1 MKFGKYLEDKLR
13 PDWREYYLDYKS
25 LKDLIKSSAALNAQS
40 AEGAAAYSP
49 RTTSLTVVRSNN
61 NKERAEEQFFLKLE
75 SEVRTAA
82 PMMSVAPL
90 SAGSSPAESAPALM
104 ETVHLLNCHHPA

>member
-40 AEGAAAYSP
+40 SEGAVAYSP
-49 RTTSLTVVRSNN
+49 RTTSLTVTRSNN
-61 NKERAEEQFFLKLE
+61 SKERAEEQFFLKLE
-75 SEVRTAA
+75 SEVRSAVARVFMA
-82 PMMSVAPL
+82 PPS
-90 SAGSSPAESAPALM
+90 
-104 ETVHLLNCHHPA
+104 LLAIRRACG